1 MSNAERRLKNVEL
14 GIRGT
19 YECHITTNK
28 VSFLASRLLYLV
40 SISAL
45 SSSKCPTSNNE
56 ERRDQTSIDFGQ
68 WTVS

>member
-28 VSFLASRLLYLV
+28 VSPACRQTGFLLLGSAS
-40 SISAL
+40 
-45 SSSKCPTSNNE
+45 
-56 ERRDQTSIDFGQ
+56 F
-68 WTVS
+68 